1 MEVQVALISLRQLLE
16 CGVHFGHPTRKWNP
30 KMSPFIYTKR
40 NGIHIIDL
48 QLTTKFIEVVH
59 AYVQELITGGKNIL
73 FIGTKKQAQD
83 AIREEATKC
92 GMPYV
97 ASRWPGG
104 LLTNRNTMQKRIERL
119 RELRKQK
126 EDGYLDE
133 LTKKDAKFLN
143 DEMEKLEKTFGGMA
157 DLEGLPDALFII
169 DVKKEEN
176 AVREA
181 KKLNIPIIGILDT
194 NCNPE
199 DVDYK
204 LPGNDDAIR
213 SIRLFCQIISDSVM
227 EAKYGYLPPDSVFIR
242 AAEDQAEEKQPED
255 SGTQKASV
263 ELPVDDPAAPVAAKS
278 VDEQDS
284 ATPPVA
290 AESVDEQ
297 DSATLPVA
305 EVTPAEE
312 PAELVASA
320 EPVMVEAPVL
330 ESGIIESV
338 KQPALDAEVQ
348 TVVEESE

>member
-1 MEVQVALISLRQLLE
+1 
-16 CGVHFGHPTRKWNP
+16 
-30 KMSPFIYTKR
+30 MSPFIYTKR

-48 QLTTKFIEVVH
+48 QLTTKFIDVVH
-59 AYVQELITGGKNIL
+59 SYVQELITAGKNIL

-143 DEMEKLEKTFGGMA
+143 DEMEKLEKSFGGIA
-157 DLEGLPDALFII
+157 DLDGLPDALFII

-242 AAEDQAEEKQPED
+242 AAEDQAEEKQSED
-255 SGTQKASV
+255 RGTQKASV
-263 ELPVDDPAAPVAAKS
+263 ELPVDDPAAPVAAES

-284 ATPPVA
+284 VTPPVA

-297 DSATLPVA
+297 DSAAPPVA

-320 EPVMVEAPVL
+320 GPVVVEMPVL
-330 ESGIIESV
+330 ESGSVESAD
-338 KQPALDAEVQ
+338 QPALDVDEQ
-348 TVVEESE
+348 TVVEEN

>member
-1 MEVQVALISLRQLLE
+1 MALISLRQLLE

-48 QLTTKFIEVVH
+48 QLTTKFIDVVH
-59 AYVQELITGGKNIL
+59 AYVQELIAGGKNIL

-126 EDGYLDE
+126 EDGYIDE

-143 DEMEKLEKTFGGMA
+143 DEMEKLEKSFGGMA

-255 SGTQKASV
+255 SGTQKAAV
-263 ELPVDDPAAPVAAKS
+263 DVPVDDPAAPY
-278 VDEQDS
+278 
-284 ATPPVA
+284 A
-290 AESVDEQ
+290 AEGVGEP
-297 DSATLPVA
+297 DSTTLPVA
-305 EVTPAEE
+305 EVTPVEE
-312 PAELVASA
+312 PAEPSASA
-320 EPVMVEAPVL
+320 EPVVDEKPAP
-330 ESGIIESV
+330 ESGIIEPL
-338 KQPALDAEVQ
+338 KQPALDADEQ
-348 TVVEESE
+348 TAAEES